1 MERRKK
7 RGCLG
12 CLGALL
18 QTVAV
23 VALASVIVA
32 VALPGVLKFLPDF
45 PGELKKAV
53 SESQVPFEELEVAE
67 EDVTAGY
74 YYQNLSEEERQIYK
88 ELLQGVQ
95 KREEMIYVHTGDFD
109 LLTKVYHFLMFDRP
123 ELFWCSGGLQATYY
137 PTYSEVTAE
146 YNCTEQERQEKQSQI
161 DFETQMAIGLLLSQA
176 SVEQIDQIPEYERIK
191 FVFEYLVN
199 TVDYVEGA
207 PDNQNMYSALV
218 GKQTVCAGYARSAQ
232 YLLQKLGIECIYVT
246 GTCSDGEAHAWNLV
260 RCDGNWYQMDVTF
273 GDPEYMQT
281 EEGEALRSS
290 EIDYG
295 YLCCNDEQILKERV
309 MDDLVSFPAC
319 TSLDYNY
326 YVMRGRYYAGYNSAR
341 ILEDMN
347 QDIYN
352 GEKKFLCQFASEELC
367 QQAFADMEASA
378 FGEAAQTFMTVH
390 GLQNVEYYYLQDL
403 NLNTVKLYWNY

>member
-1 MERRKK
+1 MGRRKK

-12 CLGALL
+12 CFGAVL
-18 QTVAV
+18 QAMAV
-23 VALASVIVA
+23 VILASVIVA
-32 VALPGVLKFLPDF
+32 VALPGVLKLLPDF
-45 PGELKKAV
+45 PRELKKAV
-53 SESQVPFEELEVAE
+53 DEAQVPFEELEVVE

-74 YYQNLSEEERQIYK
+74 YYQNLNEEERQIYK

-95 KREEMIYVHTGDFD
+95 KREDVIYVHTGDFD
-109 LLTKVYHFLMFDRP
+109 LITRVYRFLMLDRP
-123 ELFWCSGGLQATYY
+123 ELFWCSGALKATYY
-137 PTYSEVTAE
+137 PTYSEVSAE
-146 YNCTEQERQEKQSQI
+146 YTCTEDVRVEKQQQI
-161 DFETQMAIGLLLSQA
+161 DLEAEMALTLLLAQA
-176 SVEQIDQIPEYERIK
+176 SAERFDQIPEYERIK

-232 YLLQKLGIECIYVT
+232 YLLQKMGLECIYVT

-260 RCDGNWYQMDVTF
+260 KCDGNWYQMDVTF

-295 YLCCNDEQILKERV
+295 YLCCSDEQILKERV
-309 MDDLVSFPAC
+309 MDDLVTFPAC

-326 YVMRGRYYAGYNSAR
+326 YVIQGRYYSGYNSSR

-352 GEKKFLCQFASEELC
+352 GERKFLCQFASEDLC
-367 QQAFADMEASA
+367 AQAFADMEANV
-378 FGEAAQTFMTVH
+378 FQEAAQTFMSVY
-390 GLQNVEYYYLQDL
+390 GLQNVEYYYLHDPAM
-403 NLNTVKLYWNY
+403 NTVKLYWNY